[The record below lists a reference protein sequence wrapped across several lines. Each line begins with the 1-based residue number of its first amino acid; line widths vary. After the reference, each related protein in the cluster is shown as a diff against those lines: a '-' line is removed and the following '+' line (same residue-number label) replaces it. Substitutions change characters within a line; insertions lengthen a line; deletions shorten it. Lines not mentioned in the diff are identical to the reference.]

1 MKRTE
6 SQPRFVVCVNNKD
19 YPASLELRKV
29 ITAMAGFEVAVVF
42 PCVERFSGLR
52 LRGPANLGM
61 AGFAASEPVIPSMAG
76 FALPSRFHLP
86 GGHIST
92 PAPRR

>member
-1 MKRTE
+1 
-6 SQPRFVVCVNNKD
+6 
-19 YPASLELRKV
+19 
-29 ITAMAGFEVAVVF
+29 
-42 PCVERFSGLR
+42 
-52 LRGPANLGM
+52 M
-61 AGFAASEPVIPSMAG
+61 AGFAASEPVITGMAG